1 MEPML
6 VVASHPELDHH
17 DSGAGH
23 PERHGRLEAAVEGLR
38 ALDLGDDI
46 DWLPPRAASIE
57 ELSMVHDLG
66 YLDALADLCAAGG
79 GHLDPDTAA
88 SAGSW
93 DTARFT
99 AGAGLA
105 AVEAL
110 AAGHGRA
117 AFVMGRPPGHHATR
131 SVGMGFCLVNNV
143 AVATAALTRRGER
156 VAIID
161 WDVHHGNGT
170 QDIFWTDPLVLYVSV
185 HQWPLYPGTGRPTE
199 RGADAGLGTTINLPL
214 PPGCTGDTY
223 LSLFDEVV
231 AARVEAFAPD
241 WVVIS
246 AGFDAHRDDPLASMS
261 LTAGDFADLTAR
273 VAGLS
278 RPGRLVLF
286 LEGGYDLS
294 AVRSSVGAC
303 AAELVGQAY
312 RPEPASSGG
321 GGMDLVTAYRE
332 AFNRQGSEP

>member
-1 MEPML
+1 MEGML
-6 VVASHPELDHH
+6 VVAAHPELDHH

-23 PERHGRLEAAVEGLR
+23 PERPDRLEAAVAGLR
-38 ALDLGDDI
+38 ALDLGDDAE
-46 DWLPPRAASIE
+46 WLPARAAAVE
-57 ELSMVHDLG
+57 DLAAVHDLG
-66 YLDALADLCAAGG
+66 YLDALADMCAAGG
-79 GHLDPDTAA
+79 GRLDPDTAA

-110 AAGHGRA
+110 AAGRGKA
-117 AFVMGRPPGHHATR
+117 ALVMGRPPGHHATR
-131 SVGMGFCLVNNV
+131 SAGMGFCLVNNV
-143 AVATAALTRRGER
+143 AVAAAALTRQGQR

-170 QDIFWTDPLVLYVSV
+170 QDIFWTDPSVLYVSL

-199 RGADAGLGTTINLPL
+199 RGADAGLGTTVNLAL

-223 LSLFDEVV
+223 LALFDDVLSPQ
-231 AARVEAFAPD
+231 VEAFAPD
-241 WVVIS
+241 WVFVS

-261 LTAGDFADLTAR
+261 LTAGDFADFTAR
-273 VAGLS
+273 VAALS
-278 RPGRLVLF
+278 QPGRLILF

-294 AVRSSVGAC
+294 AVRNSVGAC
-303 AAELVGQAY
+303 AAQLTGHSF
-312 RPEPASSGG
+312 RPEPASSDG
-321 GGMDLVTAYRE
+321 GGMDLVASYRA
-332 AFNRQGSEP
+332 AFSWDTEL